1 LIFNPLKDWFKSGPF
16 TELFSTF
23 LWSNMPFP
31 SKITIM
37 AYIGTYYAIGSAW
50 VFTILNY
57 FLIGFFNGWLDHYYI
72 DSFKVY
78 VAIVFIF
85 TLIGNISLGV
95 LRYRAEERGLLS
107 TLGENLKW
115 IPMLT
120 IFLGG
125 ISLHISQ
132 ALLAHFFSIEMEWG
146 STSKEVEDVTFF
158 EAMRHVGKKFKWTFA
173 FCAIMTAAMLVCAYV
188 IQYDWQI
195 RLLIACWPMGTVI
208 VNHALLPIV
217 LNPQLMTFTW

>member
-1 LIFNPLKDWFKSGPF
+1 
-16 TELFSTF
+16 
-23 LWSNMPFP
+23 MPFP

-50 VFTILNY
+50 IFTILNY
-57 FLIGFFNGWLDHYYI
+57 FLVGFFNGALDHYYI

-78 VAIVFIF
+78 VAIVFVF
-85 TLIGNISLGV
+85 TLAGNISLGV
-95 LRYRAEERGLLS
+95 VKPRTEKN
-107 TLGENLKW
+107 TNVFKCLGENFMW
-115 IPMLT
+115 IPMIT

-125 ISLHISQ
+125 ISLHVSQ
-132 ALLAHFFSIEMEWG
+132 ALLSHFFSIDMEWG

-158 EAMRHVGKKFKWTFA
+158 EAMRHVGRKFKWTFL
-173 FCAIMTAAMLVCAYV
+173 FCAVMTGVMLICAFV
-188 IQYDWQI
+188 IAQDWQI
-195 RLLIACWPMGTVI
+195 RLLVACWPMGTVV